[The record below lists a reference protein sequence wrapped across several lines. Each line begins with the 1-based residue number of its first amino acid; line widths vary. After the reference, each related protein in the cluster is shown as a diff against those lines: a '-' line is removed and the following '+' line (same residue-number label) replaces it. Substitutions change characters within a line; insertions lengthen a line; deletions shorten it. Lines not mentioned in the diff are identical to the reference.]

1 MNKLLGL
8 IILTCAILVI
18 QPAAAAEI
26 RVAAAASLS
35 DALRALDA
43 AYRERH
49 PQMQL
54 VPNLAASGTLARQ
67 IVAGAP
73 ADLFISADRQW
84 MDHLVTEKRIV
95 PGTVRVL
102 AQNSLVFLG
111 RSDQTVRS
119 LADLPGL
126 QRIALCSPGSSPAGR
141 YTEQALKK
149 AGLYPVLQQNKRLVL
164 AKDVLQA
171 RMYAERGEVDGA
183 FVFRTDAL
191 LAKQARILFE
201 VPADLHEPVLYP
213 VGLTPEGA
221 RRAEVQEFFKFLA
234 SPEAGRILAGFG
246 FLLP

>member
-8 IILTCAILVI
+8 LILTCVVLAV
-18 QPAAAAEI
+18 QPVAAAEI

-35 DALRALDA
+35 DAVRALGA
-43 AYRERH
+43 AYQKKH
-49 PQMQL
+49 PQVRL
-54 VPNLAASGTLARQ
+54 VPNFAASGTLARQ

-84 MDHLVTEKRIV
+84 MDHLVSEKRIV

-111 RSDQTVRS
+111 RPGGSVRS
-119 LADLPGL
+119 LADLTSL
-126 QRIALCSPGSSPAGR
+126 QRVAICSPGSSPAGR
-141 YTEQALKK
+141 YAEQTLKK
-149 AGLYPVLQQNKRLVL
+149 AGLYPGLQQNKRLVL

-201 VPADLHEPVLYP
+201 VPADLHEAVVYP
-213 VGLTPEGA
+213 VGLTPAGA
-221 RRAEVQEFFKFLA
+221 QRAEVQEFFKFLS
-234 SPEAGRILAGFG
+234 SPEAGRILADYGFI
-246 FLLP
+246 LP

>member
-8 IILTCAILVI
+8 LMLACAVLAT

-35 DALRALDA
+35 DAVRALGA

-49 PQMQL
+49 PQVQL
-54 VPNLAASGTLARQ
+54 VPNFAASGTLARQ
-67 IVAGAP
+67 IGAGAP
-73 ADLFISADRQW
+73 ADLLISADRQW
-84 MDHLVTEKRIV
+84 MNHLVTEKHIV

-111 RSDQTVRS
+111 RSDQKVGS
-119 LADLPGL
+119 MEDLPGL

-141 YTEQALKK
+141 YAEQALKK
-149 AGLYPVLQQNKRLVL
+149 ADLYPVLQQNKRLVL

-191 LAKQARILFE
+191 LARQARILFE

-213 VGLTPEGA
+213 VGLTPAGA
-221 RRAEVQEFFKFLA
+221 RRHEVQEFFKFLA
-234 SPEAGRILAGFG
+234 SPEAGRILAGYG
-246 FLLP
+246 FILP